1 MPWLLL
7 ALIPLGGALIWS
19 IVAAAH
25 HLMITTILA
34 LILGVVVIALY
45 LPDLPEFYWAQYW
58 DALKN
63 W

>member
-7 ALIPLGGALIWS
+7 ALLPLGGALIWS

-34 LILGVVVIALY
+34 LILGVVFIFLY
-45 LPDLPEFYWAQYW
+45 LPDSYWSIYW
-58 DALKN
+58 QSLTD

>member
-7 ALIPLGGALIWS
+7 ALIPLGGLLLWS
-19 IVAAAH
+19 FVAAAH
-25 HLMITTILA
+25 HLMITTVLA
-34 LILGVVVIALY
+34 LILGVVVIAIY
-45 LPDLPEFYWAQYW
+45 LPDGYWAQYW